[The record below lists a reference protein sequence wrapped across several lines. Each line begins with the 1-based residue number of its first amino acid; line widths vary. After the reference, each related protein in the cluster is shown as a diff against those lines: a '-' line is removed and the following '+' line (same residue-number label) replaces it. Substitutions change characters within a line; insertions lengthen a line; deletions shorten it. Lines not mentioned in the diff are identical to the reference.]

1 MACAT
6 ARRLLIL
13 RRSIFPPL
21 LSRRDLSVYA
31 VADSQLDSNHNSSSS
46 TADDSKDSSDGDAA
60 IFVKTRDKTSVTMP
74 TSFITYEQVTV
85 FFVRRCLVI
94 CRQFGAMSVKFLVTA
109 FILQQEEIYHWF
121 RLK

>member
-1 MACAT
+1 MFCAT

-46 TADDSKDSSDGDAA
+46 TADDSKESSDGDAA

-74 TSFITYEQVTV
+74 TSFITGSIVGKRFYEQVTV
-85 FFVRRCLVI
+85 FCTKV
-94 CRQFGAMSVKFLVTA
+94 FGDMSTIWCNVCEVLG
-109 FILQQEEIYHWF
+109 
-121 RLK
+121 